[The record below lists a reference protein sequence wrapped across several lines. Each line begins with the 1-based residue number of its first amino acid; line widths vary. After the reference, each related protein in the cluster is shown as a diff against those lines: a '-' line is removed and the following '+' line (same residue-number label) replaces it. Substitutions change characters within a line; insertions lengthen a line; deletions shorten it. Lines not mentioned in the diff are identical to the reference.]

1 MEGPHMTTRKA
12 PTDHLKPANRTS
24 SGSKPFDATA
34 LLDEVHAEAQP
45 FILNGEE
52 FLLPAPTA
60 WPDEAFATAS
70 LEDPVATS
78 RLILGDDYDRFVKAG
93 GNALF
98 LQRLVEKLHGASMG
112 ESSASSSS

>member
-1 MEGPHMTTRKA
+1 MTTRKA

-24 SGSKPFDATA
+24 SDSKPFDATA
-34 LLDEVHAEAQP
+34 LLDEVHDEARP

-78 RLILGDDYDRFVKAG
+78 RLILGDKEYARFVKAG

-98 LQRLVEKLHGASMG
+98 LQRLVEKLHGALMG
-112 ESSASSSS
+112 EYSASSSS